1 MADQKDQEPNL
12 PADSLSQMAD
22 EIDQEPNP
30 PAEKPEFLPLKKR
43 ATAGKTLVGYSTPE
57 SDSSSDSSDEESDEG
72 DVVCLPEKDVNK
84 ETLHE
89 VQKKA
94 FYSLLQA
101 FALETSTMS
110 NKRTQIIE
118 KLMNEWGIANE
129 TQISFVDQIQKNLLT
144 LQQMKDSNKK
154 ERQILPETP
163 LAPPATQSST
173 FVPKPGKSWGSVNP
187 ESLIGKWVC
196 MKLPDEAEFTE
207 YIIKAYDAEK
217 EMHSIVTAESNAMEV
232 DGIDPF
238 SWIDIREIA
247 HNNIMWEGGQKPNF
261 DAPNQSAAT
270 AQRPLF

>member
-1 MADQKDQEPNL
+1 MADEKDQEPNL
-12 PADSLSQMAD
+12 PADSLSLMAD
-22 EIDQEPNP
+22 EKDQEPNP

-43 ATAGKTLVGYSTPE
+43 AMAGKSLVGYNIASE
-57 SDSSSDSSDEESDEG
+57 SDSSSDSSDEG
-72 DVVCLPEKDVNK
+72 DVACLPEKEVNK
-84 ETLHE
+84 ETLQE
-89 VQKKA
+89 LQKKA

-118 KLMNEWGIANE
+118 KLMNEWGIADE
-129 TQISFVDQIQKNLLT
+129 THISFADQIQKNLLT
-144 LQQMKDSNKK
+144 LRQMKVSDEK
-154 ERQILPETP
+154 ETQILPETP
-163 LAPPATQSST
+163 LAQPATQSWT

-196 MKLPDEAEFTE
+196 MKLPDEAEFAE

-217 EMHSIVTAESNAMEV
+217 EMHSIVNAESNAMEV

-247 HNNIMWEGGQKPNF
+247 PNDIMWEGGQKPNF
-261 DAPNQSAAT
+261 DTPNQSAAT
-270 AQRPLF
+270 AQGAPF